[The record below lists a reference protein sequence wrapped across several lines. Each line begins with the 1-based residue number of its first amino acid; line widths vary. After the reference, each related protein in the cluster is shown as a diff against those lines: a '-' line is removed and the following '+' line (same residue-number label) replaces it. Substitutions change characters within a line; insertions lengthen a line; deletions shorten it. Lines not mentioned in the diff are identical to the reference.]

1 MSGGKGGSTTSE
13 VTVPAYI
20 ENAAKANLAKADAIS
35 QVGYTPYYGAD
46 VAAFNPMQQAAFQN
60 TADTANAFGMATPTS
75 PTDIMGNMGAPQTYA
90 NGVTGYSS
98 APMFQDAVDTLGYF
112 RPNQKAL
119 LDSFFVNPYTGFDPS
134 GAYSASPASGVAM
147 EMQGQNP
154 SFRPNTTDYGSN
166 SSYYN
171 NPNGGFGNVVIGY
184 DANGSPIMATQP
196 APSGDLGGMNVDPN
210 ADLDWE
216 AMRRKSRSDDNRQ
229 RLEDLMASQTSFGA
243 SLGEQ
248 EMQDL
253 ADVIS
258 PNNYNPRKDTIG
270 NTMTAEQRN
279 NLSQAQRLA
288 QEDIAMNMTGV
299 ANMGF
304 GDGIKN
310 ITNVMPTSFNNP
322 SSGRFL
328 QGFYE
333 DESGNLLP
341 RPDNVGGSYGGSLIN
356 GQITNLTG
364 IPSTFA
370 RAGAEVI
377 SALDFGKGVDFQTAY
392 NRKLAE
398 TEKAKAGIILA
409 QVKEAERQA
418 AAVAAAQAAMS
429 SPQPPTSMSKSSR
442 DKRNANLA
450 AMSNRDRGNT
460 AGSSGKSTD
469 KAGTGNSGGPGFR

>member
-20 ENAAKANLAKADAIS
+20 ENAARANLAKADSIS

-46 VAAFNPMQQAAFQN
+46 VAAFNPMQQASFQN
-60 TADTANAFGMATPTS
+60 TADSASAFGMATPTS

-119 LDSFFVNPYTGFDPS
+119 MDSFFVNPYTGFDPS

-171 NPNGGFGNVVIGY
+171 NPNGGFANVVIGY
-184 DANGSPIMATQP
+184 DANGSPIMSTQP
-196 APSGDLGGMNVDPN
+196 TASGDLGGIGAVDP
-210 ADLDWE
+210 AVQDMV
-216 AMRRKSRSDDNRQ
+216 AMRRQSRSDDNYQ
-229 RLEDLMASQTSFGA
+229 RLLDEMSKNNSFGA
-243 SLGEQ
+243 KLGVQ

-258 PNNYNPRKDTIG
+258 PNNYNPRRDTIG
-270 NTMTAEQRN
+270 NTMTPEQMN
-279 NLSQAQRLA
+279 NLSQDQRIA
-288 QEDIAMNMTGV
+288 QEDIAMNMMGV
-299 ANMGF
+299 ANMGMM
-304 GDGIKN
+304 DGVKN
-310 ITNVMPTSFNNP
+310 ITNIMPTSFNNP
-322 SSGRFL
+322 SSGRFFGGL
-328 QGFYE
+328 ME
-333 DESGNLLP
+333 DGSP

-364 IPSTFA
+364 MPSTLA
-370 RAGAEVI
+370 RAGAEVV
-377 SALDFGKGVDFQTAY
+377 SALDFGRGVDMQSAY
-392 NRKLAE
+392 NRKLAAD
-398 TEKAKAGIILA
+398 KDAQAGIILA

-418 AAVAAAQAAMS
+418 AAVAAAQA
-429 SPQPPTSMSKSSR
+429 SPVAT
-442 DKRNANLA
+442 
-450 AMSNRDRGNT
+450 
-460 AGSSGKSTD
+460 SSGAGKSQSSAL
-469 KAGTGNSGGPGFR
+469 KKEMARQANSRAQIDRERDSYY

>member
-1 MSGGKGGSTTSE
+1 MSGGKGGQTTSE

-46 VAAFNPMQQAAFQN
+46 VAAFNPMQQASFQN
-60 TADTANAFGMATPTS
+60 TADSANAFGMATPTS

-171 NPNGGFGNVVIGY
+171 NPNGGFANVVIGY
-184 DANGSPIMATQP
+184 DANGSPIMSTQP
-196 APSGDLGGMNVDPN
+196 AASGDLGGMNVDPN

-258 PNNYNPRKDTIG
+258 PNNYNPRSDTIG

-310 ITNVMPTSFNNP
+310 ITNITPTSFNNP
-322 SSGRFL
+322 SNGRFL

-341 RPDNVGGSYGGSLIN
+341 RPDNVGGSYGGSLIKGN
-356 GQITNLTG
+356 ISNLTG
-364 IPSTFA
+364 IPSTLA
-370 RAGAEVI
+370 NMGAEVV

-392 NRKLAE
+392 NKKLAE
-398 TEKAKAGIILA
+398 TEKAKAGIIAA
-409 QVKEAERQA
+409 QEAEAKRQA
-418 AAVAAAQAAMS
+418 AAVAAAQAAINI
-429 SPQPPTSMSKSSR
+429 SPPATSSR
-442 DKRNANLA
+442 RKKQNSLGYTPAAGKKA
-450 AMSNRDRGNT
+450 AM
-460 AGSSGKSTD
+460 
-469 KAGTGNSGGPGFR
+469 TGWDE

>member
-13 VTVPAYI
+13 ITVPDYI
-20 ENAAKANLAKADAIS
+20 ENAARANLAKADAIS
-35 QVGYTPYYGAD
+35 QVGFTPYYGAD

-134 GAYSASPASGVAM
+134 GAYRASPASGVAM

-154 SFRPNTTDYGSN
+154 SFRANTTDYGAN

-171 NPNGGFGNVVIGY
+171 NPNGGFANVVIGY

-196 APSGDLGGMNVDPN
+196 AASGDLGGMNVDP
-210 ADLDWE
+210 AVQDMV
-216 AMRRKSRSDDNRQ
+216 AMRRKNRSDDNYQ
-229 RLEDLMASQTSFGA
+229 RLLDEMSKNNSFGA
-243 SLGEQ
+243 KLGEQ

-258 PNNYNPRKDTIG
+258 SDNYNPRRDTIG
-270 NTMTAEQRN
+270 NTMTPEQMN
-279 NLSQAQRLA
+279 NLSQEQRIA
-288 QEDIAMNMTGV
+288 QEDIAMNMMGV

-304 GDGIKN
+304 MDGVKN
-310 ITNVMPTSFNNP
+310 VTNIMPTSFNNP
-322 SSGRFL
+322 SKGRFFGGL
-328 QGFYE
+328 ME
-333 DESGNLLP
+333 DGTP
-341 RPDNVGGSYGGSLIN
+341 RPDNVGGSYGGSLIKGN
-356 GQITNLTG
+356 ITNLTG
-364 IPSTFA
+364 VPSTLA
-370 RAGAEVI
+370 NMGAEVV
-377 SALDFGKGVDFQTAY
+377 SALDFGKGVDMQSAY
-392 NRKLAE
+392 NRKLAADKE
-398 TEKAKAGIILA
+398 AQAGIILA

-418 AAVAAAQAAMS
+418 AAQAAAVA
-429 SPQPPTSMSKSSR
+429 PV
-442 DKRNANLA
+442 
-450 AMSNRDRGNT
+450 
-460 AGSSGKSTD
+460 SSGGGGGKSQSVALR
-469 KAGTGNSGGPGFR
+469 KEMAKQKHGGLHGGGR

>member
-1 MSGGKGGSTTSE
+1 MSGGKGGQTTSQ

-46 VAAFNPMQQAAFQN
+46 VAAFNPMQQASFQN
-60 TADTANAFGMATPTS
+60 TADSANAFGMATPTS

-196 APSGDLGGMNVDPN
+196 APSGDLGGMNVDP
-210 ADLDWE
+210 AVQDLVDQ
-216 AMRRKSRSDDNRQ
+216 RRKRRSDENFR
-229 RLEDLMASQTSFGA
+229 RLGDEMNKNNSFGA
-243 SLGEQ
+243 KLGEQ

-253 ADVIS
+253 ADIIS
-258 PNNYNPRKDTIG
+258 SDNYNPRRDTIG
-270 NTMTAEQRN
+270 NTMTPEQMN
-279 NLSQAQRLA
+279 NLSEAQRIA
-288 QEDIAMNMTGV
+288 QEDIAMNMMGV
-299 ANMGF
+299 ANMGMM
-304 GDGIKN
+304 DGIKN
-310 ITNVMPTSFNNP
+310 ISNISPTSFENP
-322 SSGRFL
+322 SNGRFL
-328 QGFYE
+328 QGLYE
-333 DESGNLLP
+333 DESGNMIP
-341 RPDNVGGSYGGSLIN
+341 RPDNVGGSYGGSLIRGN
-356 GQITNLTG
+356 MSNLTG
-364 IPSTFA
+364 VPSIFA
-370 RAGAEVI
+370 NMGADVI
-377 SALDFGKGVDFQTAY
+377 SALDFGKGVDMQSAY
-392 NRKLAE
+392 NRKLAADKE
-398 TEKAKAGIILA
+398 AQAGIIAA

-418 AAVAAAQAAMS
+418 AAPKRGKRAKPYTPAQGKVAAM
-429 SPQPPTSMSKSSR
+429 
-442 DKRNANLA
+442 
-450 AMSNRDRGNT
+450 
-460 AGSSGKSTD
+460 
-469 KAGTGNSGGPGFR
+469 TGWDE

>member
-13 VTVPAYI
+13 VKVPAYI
-20 ENAAKANLAKADAIS
+20 ENAARANLAKADAIS

-171 NPNGGFGNVVIGY
+171 NPNGGFANVVIGY
-184 DANGSPIMATQP
+184 DANGSPIMSTQP
-196 APSGDLGGMNVDPN
+196 AASGDLGGMNVDP
-210 ADLDWE
+210 AVQDLV
-216 AMRRKSRSDDNRQ
+216 AMRRQSRSDDNY
-229 RLEDLMASQTSFGA
+229 QTLLDEMSKNNSFGA
-243 SLGEQ
+243 KLGVQ

-270 NTMTAEQRN
+270 NTMTPEQMN
-279 NLSQAQRLA
+279 NLSQAQRIA
-288 QEDIAMNMTGV
+288 QEDIAMNMMGV

-304 GDGIKN
+304 MDGVKN
-310 ITNVMPTSFNNP
+310 VTNIVPTSFKNP
-322 SSGRFL
+322 SSGRFFGGL
-328 QGFYE
+328 ME
-333 DESGNLLP
+333 DGSP
-341 RPDNVGGSYGGSLIN
+341 RPDNVGGSYGGSLIKGN
-356 GQITNLTG
+356 ISNLTG
-364 IPSTFA
+364 VPSTLA
-370 RAGAEVI
+370 NMGAEVI

-392 NRKLAE
+392 NKKLADE
-398 TEKAKAGIILA
+398 AYEKALA
-409 QVKEAERQA
+409 NELQKTITQIQPAMPSPAQQAVDNRSNEER
-418 AAVAAAQAAMS
+418 
-429 SPQPPTSMSKSSR
+429 SKSANNFTS
-442 DKRNANLA
+442 KQISKNAN
-450 AMSNRDRGNT
+450 
-460 AGSSGKSTD
+460 SSGKVTKESY
-469 KAGTGNSGGPGFR
+469 KGGGF

>member
-20 ENAAKANLAKADAIS
+20 ENAARANLAKADSIS

-46 VAAFNPMQQAAFQN
+46 VAAFNPMQQASFQN
-60 TADTANAFGMATPTS
+60 TADSASAFGMATPTS

-119 LDSFFVNPYTGFDPS
+119 MDSFFVNPYTGFDPS

-171 NPNGGFGNVVIGY
+171 NPNGGFANVVIGY
-184 DANGSPIMATQP
+184 DANGSPIMSTQP
-196 APSGDLGGMNVDPN
+196 AASGDLGGIGAVDP
-210 ADLDWE
+210 AVQDLLDQ
-216 AMRRKSRSDDNRQ
+216 RRQSRSDDNYQ
-229 RLEDLMASQTSFGA
+229 RLLDEMSKNNSFGA
-243 SLGEQ
+243 KLGVQ

-258 PNNYNPRKDTIG
+258 PNNYNPRRDTIG
-270 NTMTAEQRN
+270 NTMTPEQMN
-279 NLSQAQRLA
+279 NLSQEQRIA
-288 QEDIAMNMTGV
+288 QEDIAMNMMGV
-299 ANMGF
+299 ANMGMM
-304 GDGIKN
+304 DGVKN
-310 ITNVMPTSFNNP
+310 ITNIMPTSFNNP
-322 SSGRFL
+322 SSGRFFGGL
-328 QGFYE
+328 ME
-333 DESGNLLP
+333 DGSP

-364 IPSTFA
+364 MPSTLA
-370 RAGAEVI
+370 RAGAEVV
-377 SALDFGKGVDFQTAY
+377 SALDFGRGVDMQSAY
-392 NRKLAE
+392 NRKLAAD
-398 TEKAKAGIILA
+398 KDAQAGIILA

-418 AAVAAAQAAMS
+418 AAVAAAQA
-429 SPQPPTSMSKSSR
+429 SPVVT
-442 DKRNANLA
+442 
-450 AMSNRDRGNT
+450 
-460 AGSSGKSTD
+460 SSGAGKSQSSAL
-469 KAGTGNSGGPGFR
+469 KKEMARQANSRAQIDRERDSYY

>member
-171 NPNGGFGNVVIGY
+171 NPNGGFANVVIGY
-184 DANGSPIMATQP
+184 DANGSPIMSTQP
-196 APSGDLGGMNVDPN
+196 AASGDLGGMNVDP
-210 ADLDWE
+210 AVQDMV
-216 AMRRKSRSDDNRQ
+216 AMRRQSRSDDNYQ
-229 RLEDLMASQTSFGA
+229 RLLDEMSKNNSFGA
-243 SLGEQ
+243 KLGVQ
-248 EMQDL
+248 KMQDL

-258 PNNYNPRKDTIG
+258 SDNYNPRTDAIG
-270 NTMTAEQRN
+270 NTM
-279 NLSQAQRLA
+279 
-288 QEDIAMNMTGV
+288 
-299 ANMGF
+299 
-304 GDGIKN
+304 
-310 ITNVMPTSFNNP
+310 
-322 SSGRFL
+322 
-328 QGFYE
+328 
-333 DESGNLLP
+333 
-341 RPDNVGGSYGGSLIN
+341 
-356 GQITNLTG
+356 
-364 IPSTFA
+364 
-370 RAGAEVI
+370 
-377 SALDFGKGVDFQTAY
+377 
-392 NRKLAE
+392 
-398 TEKAKAGIILA
+398 
-409 QVKEAERQA
+409 
-418 AAVAAAQAAMS
+418 
-429 SPQPPTSMSKSSR
+429 
-442 DKRNANLA
+442 
-450 AMSNRDRGNT
+450 
-460 AGSSGKSTD
+460 
-469 KAGTGNSGGPGFR
+469 

>member
-119 LDSFFVNPYTGFDPS
+119 LDSFFVNPNTGFDPS
-134 GAYSASPASGVAM
+134 GAYTASPASGVAM

-154 SFRPNTTDYGSN
+154 SFRPNTNDYGSN

-171 NPNGGFGNVVIGY
+171 NPNGGFANVVIGY
-184 DANGSPIMATQP
+184 DANGSPIMSTQP
-196 APSGDLGGMNVDPN
+196 AASGDLGGMNVDP
-210 ADLDWE
+210 AVQDLV
-216 AMRRKSRSDDNRQ
+216 AMRRKSRSDENYQ
-229 RLEDLMASQTSFGA
+229 RLLDLMSKNNSYGA

-270 NTMTAEQRN
+270 NTMTPEQMN
-279 NLSQAQRLA
+279 NLSQAQRIA
-288 QEDIAMNMTGV
+288 QEDIAMNMRGV

-310 ITNVMPTSFNNP
+310 IANITPTSFNNP
-322 SSGRFL
+322 SNGRFFGGL
-328 QGFYE
+328 ME
-333 DESGNLLP
+333 DGSP
-341 RPDNVGGSYGGSLIN
+341 RPDNVGGSYGGSLIKGN
-356 GQITNLTG
+356 ITNLTG
-364 IPSTFA
+364 IPSTLA
-370 RAGAEVI
+370 NMGAEVV
-377 SALDFGKGVDFQTAY
+377 SALDFEKGVDFQTEY

-398 TEKAKAGIILA
+398 TEKAKAGIIAA
-409 QVKEAERQA
+409 QEAEAKRQA
-418 AAVAAAQAAMS
+418 AAVAAAQAAINI
-429 SPQPPTSMSKSSR
+429 SPPATSSR
-442 DKRNANLA
+442 RKKQNSLGYTPAAGKKA
-450 AMSNRDRGNT
+450 AM
-460 AGSSGKSTD
+460 
-469 KAGTGNSGGPGFR
+469 TGWDE

>member
-20 ENAAKANLAKADAIS
+20 ENAARANLAKADSIS

-46 VAAFNPMQQAAFQN
+46 VAAFNPMQQASFQN
-60 TADTANAFGMATPTS
+60 TADSASAFGMATPTS

-119 LDSFFVNPYTGFDPS
+119 LDSFFVNPNTGFDPS
-134 GAYSASPASGVAM
+134 GAYTASPASGVAM

-171 NPNGGFGNVVIGY
+171 NPNGGFANVVIGY
-184 DANGSPIMATQP
+184 DANGSPIMSTQP
-196 APSGDLGGMNVDPN
+196 AASGDLGGIGAVDP
-210 ADLDWE
+210 AVQDLLDQ
-216 AMRRKSRSDDNRQ
+216 RRQSRSDDNYQ
-229 RLEDLMASQTSFGA
+229 RLLDEMSKNNSFGA
-243 SLGEQ
+243 KLGVQ

-258 PNNYNPRKDTIG
+258 PNNYNPRRDTIG
-270 NTMTAEQRN
+270 NTMTPEQMN
-279 NLSQAQRLA
+279 NLSQEQRIA
-288 QEDIAMNMTGV
+288 QEDIAMNMMGV
-299 ANMGF
+299 ANMGMM
-304 GDGIKN
+304 DGVKN
-310 ITNVMPTSFNNP
+310 ITNIMPTSFNNP
-322 SSGRFL
+322 SSGRFFGGL
-328 QGFYE
+328 ME
-333 DESGNLLP
+333 DGSP

-364 IPSTFA
+364 MPSTLA
-370 RAGAEVI
+370 RAGAEVV
-377 SALDFGKGVDFQTAY
+377 SALDFGRGVDMQSAY
-392 NRKLAE
+392 NRKLAAD
-398 TEKAKAGIILA
+398 KDAQAGIILA

-418 AAVAAAQAAMS
+418 AAVAAAQA
-429 SPQPPTSMSKSSR
+429 SPVVT
-442 DKRNANLA
+442 
-450 AMSNRDRGNT
+450 
-460 AGSSGKSTD
+460 SSGAGKSQSSAL
-469 KAGTGNSGGPGFR
+469 KKEMARQANSRAQIDRERDSYY

>member
-1 MSGGKGGSTTSE
+1 MSGGKGGQTTSE

-154 SFRPNTTDYGSN
+154 SFRPNSTDYGSN

-171 NPNGGFGNVVIGY
+171 NPNGGFANVVIGY

-196 APSGDLGGMNVDPN
+196 AASGDLGGMNVDPVV
-210 ADLDWE
+210 DDIV
-216 AMRRKSRSDDNRQ
+216 AMRRKSRSDDNYQ
-229 RLEDLMASQTSFGA
+229 ALLDLMSKNNSFGA
-243 SLGEQ
+243 KLGEQ

-258 PNNYNPRKDTIG
+258 SNNYNPRKDTIG

-279 NLSQAQRLA
+279 NLSQAQRIA
-288 QEDIAMNMTGV
+288 QEDIAMNMMGV

-304 GDGIKN
+304 GDGVKN
-310 ITNVMPTSFNNP
+310 VTNIMPTSFNNP
-322 SSGRFL
+322 SKGAFFGGL
-328 QGFYE
+328 ME
-333 DESGNLLP
+333 DGTP
-341 RPDNVGGSYGGSLIN
+341 RPDNVGGSYGGSLIKGN
-356 GQITNLTG
+356 ITNLTG
-364 IPSTFA
+364 IPSTLA
-370 RAGAEVI
+370 NMGAEVV
-377 SALDFGKGVDFQTAY
+377 SALDFGKGVDMQSAY
-392 NRKLAE
+392 NKKLAADKE
-398 TEKAKAGIILA
+398 AQAGIIAA
-409 QVKEAERQA
+409 QVAEAQRQA
-418 AAVAAAQAAMS
+418 AAVAAAQAAQA
-429 SPQPPTSMSKSSR
+429 PVTS
-442 DKRNANLA
+442 KRRKKQNSLGYTPAAGKKA
-450 AMSNRDRGNT
+450 AM
-460 AGSSGKSTD
+460 
-469 KAGTGNSGGPGFR
+469 TGWDE

>member
-35 QVGYTPYYGAD
+35 QVGFTPYYGAD
-46 VAAFNPMQQAAFQN
+46 VAAFNPMQQASFQN
-60 TADTANAFGMATPTS
+60 TADSASAFGMATPTS

-119 LDSFFVNPYTGFDPS
+119 MDSFFVNPYTGFDPS

-154 SFRPNTTDYGSN
+154 SFRANTTDYGSN

-216 AMRRKSRSDDNRQ
+216 AMRRQSRKDDNRQ

-258 PNNYNPRKDTIG
+258 SDNYNPRKDTIG

-328 QGFYE
+328 QGFYK

-364 IPSTFA
+364 MPSTLA

-377 SALDFGKGVDFQTAY
+377 SALDFERGVDMQSAY
-392 NRKLAE
+392 NKKLADE
-398 TEKAKAGIILA
+398 AYEKALA
-409 QVKEAERQA
+409 NSLPTISQIQPAMPTPAQQ
-418 AAVAAAQAAMS
+418 AVA
-429 SPQPPTSMSKSSR
+429 T
-442 DKRNANLA
+442 
-450 AMSNRDRGNT
+450 
-460 AGSSGKSTD
+460 SSGAGKSQSSALKKEMAKQAESRARID
-469 KAGTGNSGGPGFR
+469 RERDSYY

>member
-1 MSGGKGGSTTSE
+1 
-13 VTVPAYI
+13 
-20 ENAAKANLAKADAIS
+20 
-35 QVGYTPYYGAD
+35 
-46 VAAFNPMQQAAFQN
+46 
-60 TADTANAFGMATPTS
+60 
-75 PTDIMGNMGAPQTYA
+75 
-90 NGVTGYSS
+90 
-98 APMFQDAVDTLGYF
+98 
-112 RPNQKAL
+112 
-119 LDSFFVNPYTGFDPS
+119 
-134 GAYSASPASGVAM
+134 
-147 EMQGQNP
+147 
-154 SFRPNTTDYGSN
+154 
-166 SSYYN
+166 
-171 NPNGGFGNVVIGY
+171 
-184 DANGSPIMATQP
+184 MATQP

-216 AMRRKSRSDDNRQ
+216 AMRRQSRKDDNRQ

-258 PNNYNPRKDTIG
+258 SDNYNPRKDTIG

-328 QGFYE
+328 QGFYK

-364 IPSTFA
+364 MPSTLA

-377 SALDFGKGVDFQTAY
+377 SALDFERGVDMQSAY
-392 NRKLAE
+392 NKKLADE
-398 TEKAKAGIILA
+398 AYEKALA
-409 QVKEAERQA
+409 NSLPTISQIQPAMPTPAQQ
-418 AAVAAAQAAMS
+418 AVA
-429 SPQPPTSMSKSSR
+429 T
-442 DKRNANLA
+442 
-450 AMSNRDRGNT
+450 
-460 AGSSGKSTD
+460 SSGAGKSQSSALKKEMAKQAESRARID
-469 KAGTGNSGGPGFR
+469 RERDSYY

>member
-13 VTVPAYI
+13 VTVPKYI
-20 ENAAKANLAKADAIS
+20 EDAAKANLAKADAIS
-35 QVGYTPYYGAD
+35 QVGFTPYYGAD

-134 GAYSASPASGVAM
+134 GAYMASPASGVAM

-154 SFRPNTTDYGSN
+154 SFRANTTDYGAN

-171 NPNGGFGNVVIGY
+171 NPNGGFANVVIGY

-196 APSGDLGGMNVDPN
+196 AASGDLGGMNVDP
-210 ADLDWE
+210 AVQDMV
-216 AMRRKSRSDDNRQ
+216 AMRRKSRSDDNYQ
-229 RLEDLMASQTSFGA
+229 RLLDEMSKNNSFGA
-243 SLGEQ
+243 KLGEQ

-258 PNNYNPRKDTIG
+258 SDNYNPRRDTIG
-270 NTMTAEQRN
+270 NTMTPEQMN
-279 NLSQAQRLA
+279 NLSQEQRIA
-288 QEDIAMNMTGV
+288 QEDIAMNMMGV

-304 GDGIKN
+304 MDGVKN
-310 ITNVMPTSFNNP
+310 VTNIMPTSFNNP
-322 SSGRFL
+322 SKGRFFGGL
-328 QGFYE
+328 ME
-333 DESGNLLP
+333 DGTP
-341 RPDNVGGSYGGSLIN
+341 RPDNVGGSYGGSLIKGN
-356 GQITNLTG
+356 ITNLTG
-364 IPSTFA
+364 VPSTLA
-370 RAGAEVI
+370 NMGAEVV
-377 SALDFGKGVDFQTAY
+377 SALDFGKGVDMQSAY
-392 NRKLAE
+392 NRKLAADKE
-398 TEKAKAGIILA
+398 AQAGIILA

-418 AAVAAAQAAMS
+418 AAQAAAVA
-429 SPQPPTSMSKSSR
+429 PV
-442 DKRNANLA
+442 
-450 AMSNRDRGNT
+450 
-460 AGSSGKSTD
+460 SSGGGGGKSQSVALR
-469 KAGTGNSGGPGFR
+469 KEMAKQKHGGLHGGGR

>member
-20 ENAAKANLAKADAIS
+20 ENAARANLAKADSIS

-46 VAAFNPMQQAAFQN
+46 VAAFNPMQQASFQN
-60 TADTANAFGMATPTS
+60 TADSASAFGMATPTS

-119 LDSFFVNPYTGFDPS
+119 LDSFFVNPNTGFDPS

-171 NPNGGFGNVVIGY
+171 NPNGGFANVVIGY
-184 DANGSPIMATQP
+184 DANGSPIMSTQP
-196 APSGDLGGMNVDPN
+196 AASGDLGGIGAVDP
-210 ADLDWE
+210 AVQDLLDQ
-216 AMRRKSRSDDNRQ
+216 RRQSRSDDNYQ
-229 RLEDLMASQTSFGA
+229 RLLDEMSKNNSFGA
-243 SLGEQ
+243 KLGVQ

-258 PNNYNPRKDTIG
+258 PNNYNPRRDTIG
-270 NTMTAEQRN
+270 NTMTPEQMN
-279 NLSQAQRLA
+279 NLSQEQRIA
-288 QEDIAMNMTGV
+288 QEDIAMNMMGV
-299 ANMGF
+299 ANMGMM
-304 GDGIKN
+304 DGVKN
-310 ITNVMPTSFNNP
+310 ITNIMPTSFNNP
-322 SSGRFL
+322 SSGRFFGGL
-328 QGFYE
+328 ME
-333 DESGNLLP
+333 DGSP

-364 IPSTFA
+364 MPSTLA
-370 RAGAEVI
+370 RAGAEVV
-377 SALDFGKGVDFQTAY
+377 SALDFGRGVDMQSAY
-392 NRKLAE
+392 NRKLAAD
-398 TEKAKAGIILA
+398 KDAQAGIILA

-418 AAVAAAQAAMS
+418 AAVAAAQA
-429 SPQPPTSMSKSSR
+429 SPVVT
-442 DKRNANLA
+442 
-450 AMSNRDRGNT
+450 
-460 AGSSGKSTD
+460 SSGAGKSQSSAL
-469 KAGTGNSGGPGFR
+469 KKEMARQANSRAQIDRERDSYY

>member
-13 VTVPAYI
+13 VKVPAYI
-20 ENAAKANLAKADAIS
+20 ENAARANLAKADAIS

-171 NPNGGFGNVVIGY
+171 NPNGGFANVVIGY
-184 DANGSPIMATQP
+184 DANGSPIMSTQP
-196 APSGDLGGMNVDPN
+196 AASGDLGGMNVDP
-210 ADLDWE
+210 AVQDLV
-216 AMRRKSRSDDNRQ
+216 AMRRQSRSDDNY
-229 RLEDLMASQTSFGA
+229 QTLLDEMSKNNSFGA
-243 SLGEQ
+243 KLGVQ

-258 PNNYNPRKDTIG
+258 SDNYNPRTDTIG
-270 NTMTAEQRN
+270 NTMTPEQIN
-279 NLSQAQRLA
+279 NLSEAQRIA
-288 QEDIAMNMTGV
+288 QEDIAMNMMGV
-299 ANMGF
+299 ANMGMM
-304 GDGIKN
+304 DGIKN
-310 ITNVMPTSFNNP
+310 ITNITPTSFNNP
-322 SSGRFL
+322 SNGRFL

-341 RPDNVGGSYGGSLIN
+341 RPDNVGGSYGGSLIKGN
-356 GQITNLTG
+356 ISNLTG
-364 IPSTFA
+364 IPSTLA
-370 RAGAEVI
+370 NMGAEVV

-392 NRKLAE
+392 NKKLADE
-398 TEKAKAGIILA
+398 AYEKALA
-409 QVKEAERQA
+409 NELQKTITQIQPAMPSPAQQAVDNRSNEER
-418 AAVAAAQAAMS
+418 
-429 SPQPPTSMSKSSR
+429 SKSANNFTSSQIS
-442 DKRNANLA
+442 RNAN
-450 AMSNRDRGNT
+450 
-460 AGSSGKSTD
+460 SSGKVTKESY
-469 KAGTGNSGGPGFR
+469 KGGGF

>member
-20 ENAAKANLAKADAIS
+20 ENAARANLAKADAIS

-46 VAAFNPMQQAAFQN
+46 VAAFNPMQQASFQN
-60 TADTANAFGMATPTS
+60 TADSASAFGMATPTS

-119 LDSFFVNPYTGFDPS
+119 MDSFFVNPYTGFDPS

-171 NPNGGFGNVVIGY
+171 NPNGGFANVVIGY
-184 DANGSPIMATQP
+184 DANGSPIMSTQP
-196 APSGDLGGMNVDPN
+196 AASGDLGGIGAVDP
-210 ADLDWE
+210 AVQDLLDQ
-216 AMRRKSRSDDNRQ
+216 RRQSRSDDNYQ
-229 RLEDLMASQTSFGA
+229 RLLDEMSKNNSFGA
-243 SLGEQ
+243 KLGVQ

-258 PNNYNPRKDTIG
+258 PNNYNPRRDTIG
-270 NTMTAEQRN
+270 NTMTPEQMN
-279 NLSQAQRLA
+279 NLSQEQRIA
-288 QEDIAMNMTGV
+288 QEDIAMNMMGV
-299 ANMGF
+299 ANMGMM
-304 GDGIKN
+304 DGVKN
-310 ITNVMPTSFNNP
+310 ITNIMPTSFNNP
-322 SSGRFL
+322 SSGRFFGGL
-328 QGFYE
+328 ME
-333 DESGNLLP
+333 DGSP

-364 IPSTFA
+364 MPSTLA
-370 RAGAEVI
+370 RAGAEVV
-377 SALDFGKGVDFQTAY
+377 SALDFGRGVDMQSAY
-392 NRKLAE
+392 NRKLAAD
-398 TEKAKAGIILA
+398 KDAQAGIILA

-418 AAVAAAQAAMS
+418 AAVAAAQAAVS
-429 SPQPPTSMSKSSR
+429 QPSVDNRSNEERRKKQKSLGYTPAAG
-442 DKRNANLA
+442 KKA
-450 AMSNRDRGNT
+450 AM
-460 AGSSGKSTD
+460 
-469 KAGTGNSGGPGFR
+469 TGWDE